1 MRTTAP
7 ISTRLRRGACAVAA
21 TAVLIAGLAACAP
34 EPVDPAPSGT
44 SAAPSPSSTS
54 TASPTPTPTPTATA
68 SADDIAL
75 PASCDAIYSPAMRA
89 ELEANIAPLN
99 DPGVTMPATQ
109 NAEALQLLESGLP
122 TLRCTWGS
130 PSERGIATNVSIVD
144 PAATADL
151 AGALA
156 NTGFACSEAQG
167 GTVCRLNET
176 LIDYD
181 DNIVEK
187 GESHF
192 FRGNGWVTTVWLDY
206 GPEGYTEDIASMVW
220 G

>member
-1 MRTTAP
+1 MRTTDT
-7 ISTRLRRGACAVAA
+7 ISTRLRRGASAAAVAV
-21 TAVLIAGLAACAP
+21 VLIGGMAACAP
-34 EPVDPAPSGT
+34 EPTDPAPSGT
-44 SAAPSPSSTS
+44 SAAPSPSATPSAPG
-54 TASPTPTPTPTATA
+54 TATPTPTPTA
-68 SADDIAL
+68 SADEIAL
-75 PASCDAIYSPAMRA
+75 PASCDALYSSAMRA
-89 ELEANIAPLN
+89 QLEANVAPLN
-99 DPGVTMPATQ
+99 DPGVTMPSTQ
-109 NAEALQLLESGLP
+109 NAEALQLLESGVP
-122 TLRCTWGS
+122 TLRCTWGT

-144 PAATADL
+144 PAAAADL

-156 NTGFACSEAQG
+156 NSGFACSDAQG